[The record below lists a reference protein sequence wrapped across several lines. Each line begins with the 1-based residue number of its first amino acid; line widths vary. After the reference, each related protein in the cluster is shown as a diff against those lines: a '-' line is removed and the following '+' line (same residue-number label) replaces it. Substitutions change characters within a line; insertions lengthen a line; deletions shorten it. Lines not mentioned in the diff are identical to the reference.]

1 MEFNLAQELAS
12 IYQDL
17 LFLVFLELR
26 KAYDT
31 VDRERLLIT
40 LEGYGAGPCLCG
52 LTKTL
57 WDCQWV
63 VPRQNGFHGLAFPAT
78 RFTMQ
83 GGHVCLMLFNV
94 MVDDVVITWL
104 AMTVED
110 QSVAHD
116 GLGEIVGKY
125 LGLFYANDDMS
136 SSRNTDWMQ
145 HEMDILVGLFIRYGL
160 AANVAK

>member
-1 MEFNLAQELAS
+1 M
-12 IYQDL
+12 
-17 LFLVFLELR
+17 
-26 KAYDT
+26 
-31 VDRERLLIT
+31 
-40 LEGYGAGPCLCG
+40 
-52 LTKTL
+52 
-57 WDCQWV
+57 
-63 VPRQNGFHGLAFPAT
+63 
-78 RFTMQ
+78 
-83 GGHVCLMLFNV
+83 FNV
-94 MVDDVVITWL
+94 VVENFIRTWL